1 MKWEVGLGLIAGYLS
16 TLSQADRASMSLGG
30 IIIGSFVFTMLC
42 MYVYNTEIHFSEGK
56 PRLRMRQIP
65 RCACVSD
72 DDVIGLGRRP
82 VNEVWVRFCQMS
94 SYMMPAAI
102 YVNSCTH

>member
-1 MKWEVGLGLIAGYLS
+1 MAGHLS
-16 TLSQADRASMSLGG
+16 TLSQADRVSMSLGG
-30 IIIGSFVFTMLC
+30 IIIGSFVFSMLC

-65 RCACVSD
+65 MLRRVSD

-82 VNEVWVRFCQMS
+82 VNEVWVRFCRMS
-94 SYMMPAAI
+94 SYMMFVAI
-102 YVNSCTH
+102 HVNSCTH